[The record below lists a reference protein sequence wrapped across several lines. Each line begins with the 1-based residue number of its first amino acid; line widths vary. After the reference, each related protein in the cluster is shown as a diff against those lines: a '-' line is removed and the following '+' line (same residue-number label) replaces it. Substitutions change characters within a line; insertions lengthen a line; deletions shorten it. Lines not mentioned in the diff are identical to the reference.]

1 MQVKAAGRQG
11 HNAGKRTKRRSIST
25 VTGTLNA
32 QTRLTASVSLSA
44 LQMKCLSKISR
55 SQKFELLSSYIFPI
69 FGKRKETLEG
79 LSETLVKRLI
89 LSVLG

>member
-11 HNAGKRTKRRSIST
+11 HNAGQRTKKRRSTST

-44 LQMKCLSKISR
+44 LQMKCFVQDI
-55 SQKFELLSSYIFPI
+55 
-69 FGKRKETLEG
+69 
-79 LSETLVKRLI
+79 
-89 LSVLG
+89 

>member
-11 HNAGKRTKRRSIST
+11 HNAGQRTKRRSIST

-44 LQMKCLSKISR
+44 LQMKCFVQGI
-55 SQKFELLSSYIFPI
+55 
-69 FGKRKETLEG
+69 
-79 LSETLVKRLI
+79 
-89 LSVLG
+89 